1 MTIKTIFLTRNG
13 LLEPLG
19 QSQVLRYAEGLSQEF
34 NISVISF
41 EKKRDLQ
48 NTNLLEE
55 IKSQCAKSRI
65 KWMPNKFTTNLGLFS
80 TIFDLMVMVLLCF
93 KEIQKGSSLIH
104 ARSYIPACAAMIVG
118 KLTGTKYIFDMRALW
133 PEELIT
139 AKRVKRGSFL
149 HKLVVFI
156 EKAAIKN
163 AASVIT
169 LTNVSFEYLN
179 KLYPLELKEK
189 PCDVIPTCADL
200 DKFTP
205 MHSAK
210 KDFIIGC
217 SGTLLS
223 GWFDIKKLAIFYA
236 YAANKNKKLIFEITT
251 KDNPKEVLDILKQYN
266 LPLERLKIFSAEVS
280 EMPQVN
286 QLQTASTLFY
296 KGHEVSELGRSPTRM
311 AEVLGCGNPV
321 IANSGVGD
329 VANIIKKYNVGILLD
344 KLDRQSLRVAY
355 QELIELMEDPE
366 LSSRC
371 RNVAE
376 MIYSLS
382 QGINSYTQIYKS
394 VLKK

>member
-1 MTIKTIFLTRNG
+1 MIAKTIFLTRNG

-19 QSQVLRYAEGLSQEF
+19 QSQVLKYAEGLSREF

-41 EKKRDLQ
+41 EKKGDLQ
-48 NTNLLEE
+48 NTILLEE
-55 IKSQCAKSRI
+55 IKSQCSKSRI
-65 KWMPNKFTTNLGLFS
+65 KWIPNKFTSNLGLFS
-80 TIFDLMVMVLLCF
+80 TIFDLLVMVLLCF

-169 LTNVSFEYLN
+169 LTNASLEYLH

-189 PCDVIPTCADL
+189 PYDVIPTCADL
-200 DKFTP
+200 HKFKPIDT
-205 MHSAK
+205 AK
-210 KDFIIGC
+210 KDFIVGC

-236 YAANKNKKLIFEITT
+236 YVANKDKKLIFEITT
-251 KDNPKEVLDILKQYN
+251 KDNPKEVMDALKQYN
-266 LPLERLKIFSAEVS
+266 FPLERLKIFSAEVS

-286 QLQTASTLFY
+286 QLQTASTMFY

-329 VANIIKKYNVGILLD
+329 VAYIIKKYNVGILLD
-344 KLDRQSLRVAY
+344 NFDHKSLEVAY
-355 QELIELMEDPE
+355 QGFIELLEDPE

-382 QGINSYTQIYKS
+382 QGVNSYKNIYKS
-394 VLKK
+394 VLQK